1 MRLAKFLAA
10 ALLAAPAF
18 AFAATPVTN
27 TFKVSA
33 EVKSACT
40 VSATDIVIPSYDPNA
55 AAPTTQTGTVSVTC
69 TKGTPYT
76 TTLSSTS
83 GFKLT
88 GPGNVTLAYQIFQG
102 SGTGGTVWAN
112 ATTSN
117 PYAGSAPS
125 KAPVAYLATASIAPG
140 QDVAAGIYVDT
151 VTVTVNY

>member
-1 MRLAKFLAA
+1 MRIVKLVAA
-10 ALLAAPAF
+10 ALLAVPALVS
-18 AFAATPVTN
+18 AATPVTN

-33 EVKSACT
+33 EVKPACT

-55 AAPTTQTGTVSVTC
+55 VAPTNQTVSVTC
-69 TKGTPYT
+69 TKNTTYS

-102 SGTGGTVWAN
+102 AGTTGTVWAN

-125 KAPVAYLATASIAPG
+125 KAPVAYLATASIDAG
-140 QDVAAGIYVDT
+140 QDVPAGLYVDT
-151 VTVTVNY
+151 VTVTVLY